1 MARATRMAEVPSELR
16 YAKSHEWVRIEG
28 DVATV
33 GITDYAQDELT
44 DVVFVELPEKGTTLN
59 AGDEFGVVES
69 VKSVSELYAPV
80 SGEVVEVKDTLN
92 DRPELV
98 NESPYGDGWMMKLRV
113 KDPKEA
119 QRLLDAAAYRKETE
133 G

>member
-1 MARATRMAEVPSELR
+1 MAEVPGELR
-16 YAKSHEWVRIEG
+16 YAKSHEWVRVEG
-28 DVATV
+28 ETATI

-44 DVVFVELPEKGTTLN
+44 DIVFVELPKTGASLN

-69 VKSVSELYAPV
+69 VKSVSEIYAPV
-80 SGEVVEVKDTLN
+80 SGSVLAVNEVLQ

-98 NESPYGDGWMMKLRV
+98 NESPYGDGWLIKIKMT
-113 KDPKEA
+113 DPKEVD
-119 QRLLDAAAYRKETE
+119 RLLDAKGYRAETE